1 MQHYY
6 PYIILMFLGVVVFFI
21 TLGLLLRGKKKVPP
35 PFSLPMEHIEDK
47 SSEIINV
54 TQTSSIQSTQ
64 DAVETNTQ
72 TTKLVPEVLDGLS
85 QQDVQEFR
93 LKQIPKMGNEID
105 DIKSRLDIIEN
116 ILAEQYRHILNTPL
130 TPIVESP
137 EVEKVTSP
145 GPAIDLFPQQTLGI
159 LPAPLSD
166 AAAEVIETQSESP
179 KVSGKLMNPRLH
191 CYRCKHNWDQR
202 GDTKPKHC
210 PACHST
216 LWNKRVK

>member
-6 PYIILMFLGVVVFFI
+6 PYIILMFLGVVTFFT
-21 TLGLLLRGKKKVPP
+21 TLGLLLRGKKKVP
-35 PFSLPMEHIEDK
+35 LPLPLPIE
-47 SSEIINV
+47 SV
-54 TQTSSIQSTQ
+54 Q
-64 DAVETNTQ
+64 DIGDTNTQ
-72 TTKLVPEVLDGLS
+72 TTKLAPEVLDDPLR
-85 QQDVQEFR
+85 QDIPDLDLKETVEVVNLNEDIIKR
-93 LKQIPKMGNEID
+93 LE
-105 DIKSRLDIIEN
+105 IIEN

-130 TPIVESP
+130 IPIVESP

>member
-6 PYIILMFLGVVVFFI
+6 PYIILIFLGVVVFFT
-21 TLGLLLRGKKKVPP
+21 TLGLLLRGKKKAPP
-35 PFSLPMEHIEDK
+35 PVPLPMEHIEDK

-54 TQTSSIQSTQ
+54 TQTSSIESVQ
-64 DAVETNTQ
+64 DIGDTNTQ
-72 TTKLVPEVLDGLS
+72 TTKLVPEVLDDPLRQDIPDLGLKETAE
-85 QQDVQEFR
+85 VVNPHE
-93 LKQIPKMGNEID
+93 
-105 DIKSRLDIIEN
+105 DIIKRIEILEN

-191 CYRCKHNWDQR
+191 CYRCKHNWD
-202 GDTKPKHC
+202 
-210 PACHST
+210 
-216 LWNKRVK
+216 

>member
-6 PYIILMFLGVVVFFI
+6 PYIILMFLGVVTFFT
-21 TLGLLLRGKKKVPP
+21 TLGLLLIGKKKVPP
-35 PFSLPMEHIEDK
+35 PLSLPME
-47 SSEIINV
+47 SV
-54 TQTSSIQSTQ
+54 Q
-64 DAVETNTQ
+64 DIGDTNTQ
-72 TTKLVPEVLDGLS
+72 TTKLVPEALDDPLRQDIPDLGLKETVEVVNPNE
-85 QQDVQEFR
+85 DIIKR
-93 LKQIPKMGNEID
+93 LE
-105 DIKSRLDIIEN
+105 IIEN

-145 GPAIDLFPQQTLGI
+145 GPAIDLFPEQTLDI
-159 LPAPLSD
+159 LFPTLGKAAP
-166 AAAEVIETQSESP
+166 EVVETQSESP

-210 PACHST
+210 PSCHST
-216 LWNKRVK
+216 LWNKRVN

>member
-6 PYIILMFLGVVVFFI
+6 PYIILMFLGVVTFFT
-21 TLGLLLRGKKKVPP
+21 TLGLLLRGKKKVP
-35 PFSLPMEHIEDK
+35 LPLPLPIE
-47 SSEIINV
+47 SV
-54 TQTSSIQSTQ
+54 Q
-64 DAVETNTQ
+64 DIGDTNTQ
-72 TTKLVPEVLDGLS
+72 TTKLVPEVLDDPLR
-85 QQDVQEFR
+85 QDIPDLDLKETVEVVNPNEDIIKR
-93 LKQIPKMGNEID
+93 LE
-105 DIKSRLDIIEN
+105 IIEN

-145 GPAIDLFPQQTLGI
+145 GPAIDLFPEQTLDI
-159 LPAPLSD
+159 LFPTLGKAAP
-166 AAAEVIETQSESP
+166 EVVETQSESP

-210 PACHST
+210 PSCHST
-216 LWNKRVK
+216 LWNKRVN

>member
-6 PYIILMFLGVVVFFI
+6 PYIILMFLGVVTFFT

-35 PFSLPMEHIEDK
+35 PLSLPMEHIEDK

-54 TQTSSIQSTQ
+54 TQTSSIESVK
-64 DAVETNTQ
+64 DIGDTNTQ
-72 TTKLVPEVLDGLS
+72 TTKLAPEVLDDPLR
-85 QQDVQEFR
+85 QDIPDLDLKETVEVVNLNEDIIKR
-93 LKQIPKMGNEID
+93 LE
-105 DIKSRLDIIEN
+105 IIEN

-145 GPAIDLFPQQTLGI
+145 GPAIDLFPQQTLDI
-159 LPAPLSD
+159 LFPTLGKAAP
-166 AAAEVIETQSESP
+166 EVVETQSESP

-210 PACHST
+210 PSCHST
-216 LWNKRVK
+216 LWNKRVN